1 MKKLKSILIAIFIIS
16 GFSANAQGKAAKSPA
31 METKAVIGN
40 VEVIITY
47 CSPSVRDREIFGGLE
62 PFGKVWRAGAN
73 EATTMSFSNA
83 VTINGSELA
92 AGTYSFFVTPSKE
105 DNWEVIFNSEAE
117 QWGVY
122 KLNRKKDVLISEA
135 SVTAID
141 KKEKLKY
148 SIEGNFIHL
157 DWDTKRVSIR
167 VN

>member
-1 MKKLKSILIAIFIIS
+1 MRKLNSILVAFLLIS

-40 VEVIITY
+40 VEVMITY
-47 CSPSVRDREIFGGLE
+47 SSPSVREREIFGGLE

-83 VTINGSELA
+83 VTINGLELA
-92 AGTYSFFVTPSKE
+92 AGTYSFFVTPNKE

-122 KLNRKKDVLISEA
+122 KLNRKKDVLVSEA
-135 SVTAID
+135 SVTTID

-148 SIEGNFIHL
+148 RIEGNFIHL

>member
-1 MKKLKSILIAIFIIS
+1 MRKLNSILVAFLLIS

-31 METKAVIGN
+31 METKVVIGN
-40 VEVIITY
+40 VEVMITY
-47 CSPSVRDREIFGGLE
+47 CSPAVREREIFGVLE

-92 AGTYSFFVTPSKE
+92 AGTYSFFVTPNKE

-122 KLNRKKDVLISEA
+122 KLNRKKDVLVSEA
-135 SVTAID
+135 SVTTID